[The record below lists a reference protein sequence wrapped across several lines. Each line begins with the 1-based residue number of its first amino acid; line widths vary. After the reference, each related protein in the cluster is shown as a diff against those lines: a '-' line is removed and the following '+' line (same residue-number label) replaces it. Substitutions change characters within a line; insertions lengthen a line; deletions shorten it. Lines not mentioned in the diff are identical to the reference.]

1 MVAVGSKS
9 IPEKQSISVGVSKN
23 SENNLENELF
33 GDIFASTTLD
43 TKKNSLS
50 SDNIETDEV
59 EIAKQ
64 EHQVK
69 TSSISNE
76 DSQINSNSIESS
88 KVIGKLMADFI
99 KKQKIENVAFDRS
112 GYKYH
117 GKIKALA
124 DSMRENGVKI

>member
-1 MVAVGSKS
+1 MVAVDSKS

-43 TKKNSLS
+43 TKKDSLS
-50 SDNIETDEV
+50 SNNIETDEV

-76 DSQINSNSIESS
+76 DFQINFNQPN
-88 KVIGKLMADFI
+88 L
-99 KKQKIENVAFDRS
+99 
-112 GYKYH
+112 
-117 GKIKALA
+117 
-124 DSMRENGVKI
+124 